1 MFLSLFSLRFKFKSK
16 SNWYTFQRLSK
27 IVKLDTENIKKD
39 TWKHLTVY
47 KLNSFQID
55 TFLWHTD
62 YLRCYFFGKVR
73 IYNILPPPSEYCLYA
88 PGNGEHKYIYTEIR
102 YFIWATELDGKMV
115 AHLGKPQK
123 NKSYF
128 LVTRPGPR
136 T

>member
-1 MFLSLFSLRFKFKSK
+1 MFLFLFSLLKFKSK
-16 SNWYTFQRLSK
+16 SNLYTFQRLSK
-27 IVKLDTENIKKD
+27 IVKLDTDTNYKKD

-47 KLNSFQID
+47 KLNNFHSDSF
-55 TFLWHTD
+55 LVHTA

-73 IYNILPPPSEYCLYA
+73 ICNILPPPNEYYLYA
-88 PGNGEHKYIYTEIR
+88 PGNGDHKYICTEIR

-136 T
+136 P